1 EISRAITIDNLGNP
15 IVTGYF
21 EDTVDFDPGAGVFNL
36 TSAGGDDVFLLKLD
50 INGNFVWARAIGG
63 TGLSRGESVSC
74 DKNNNIFIT
83 GYFDGTVDFDP
94 GSGVTNITAQNTDC
108 FIEKLDDA
116 GNYVWVKVLSGHL
129 NSSES

>member
-1 EISRAITIDNLGNP
+1 FDPGVGVYNITSVGGADIFIQKLDSNGNFIWVKSIGATNHEISRAITIDNLGNP

-63 TGLSRGESVSC
+63 TGLSRGESVS
-74 DKNNNIFIT
+74 
-83 GYFDGTVDFDP
+83 
-94 GSGVTNITAQNTDC
+94 
-108 FIEKLDDA
+108 
-116 GNYVWVKVLSGHL
+116 
-129 NSSES
+129 